1 MKANAPM
8 SLRHA
13 IIVLAFACSFAAAD
27 DKPPPAAKQPATK
40 PAATKPAK
48 ANDPLANITD
58 KQIQEITYDDLPPD
72 QGFVT
77 PLAENLDN
85 LDDDSQKRLTEW
97 TDKLNAWAGARD
109 ENVAQRVRNLL
120 AVASLSDLGRGE
132 FEAETAYVIFEKL
145 QGEVDKDVLIK
156 ACAWIVLKPEEGKTP
171 TKVPELGWDDE
182 LDETMVRER
191 VPLYAKKLLGKLLG
205 KIK

>member
-1 MKANAPM
+1 VRPNPF
-8 SLRHA
+8 STLG
-13 IIVLAFACSFAAAD
+13 LALIALTFAVAYPAAAAD
-27 DKPPPAAKQPATK
+27 KQPATK
-40 PAATKPAK
+40 STTKPAK
-48 ANDPLANITD
+48 PNDPLAAITD

-85 LDDDSQKRLTEW
+85 LDDDSQKRLAEW

-109 ENVAQRVRNLL
+109 ENAAQRVRNLL

-145 QGEVDKDVLIK
+145 RGEVDKDVLIR

-171 TKVPELGWDDE
+171 TKVPELGWEEE

-191 VPLYAKKLLGKLLG
+191 VPLYAKKFLGKLLG

>member
-1 MKANAPM
+1 MLRFALIALTLAVANPA
-8 SLRHA
+8 S
-13 IIVLAFACSFAAAD
+13 AAD
-27 DKPPPAAKQPATK
+27 KQPATK
-40 PAATKPAK
+40 PTTKPAK
-48 ANDPLANITD
+48 PNDPLAAITD

-85 LDDDSQKRLTEW
+85 LDDDSQKRLAEW

-145 QGEVDKDVLIK
+145 RGEVDKDVLIK

-171 TKVPELGWDDE
+171 TKVPELGWEDE
-182 LDETMVRER
+182 LDENMVRER
-191 VPLYAKKLLGKLLG
+191 VPLYAKKFLGKLLG

>member
-1 MKANAPM
+1 MIVKAIA
-8 SLRHA
+8 SRRVGLLS
-13 IIVLAFACSFAAAD
+13 IVLSLAGPFALA
-27 DKPPPAAKQPATK
+27 DKPQPATK

-48 ANDPLANITD
+48 ANDPLAAITD
-58 KQIQEITYDDLPPD
+58 KQIQEITYNDLPPD

-85 LDDDSQKRLTEW
+85 LDDDSQKRLAEW

-145 QGEVDKDVLIK
+145 RGEVDKDVLIK

-171 TKVPELGWDDE
+171 TKVPELGWEDE
-182 LDETMVRER
+182 LDETMVRVR
-191 VPLYAKKLLGKLLG
+191 VPLYAKKFLGKLLG

>member
-1 MKANAPM
+1 MPV
-8 SLRHA
+8 RHA
-13 IIVLAFACSFAAAD
+13 LIALTLACSLASAD
-27 DKPPPAAKQPATK
+27 DKPQPPAKQPATK

-48 ANDPLANITD
+48 FNDPLAAITE
-58 KQIQEITYDDLPPD
+58 KQIQEITYDDPPPD

-85 LDDDSQKRLTEW
+85 LDDDSQKRLAEW
-97 TDKLNAWAGARD
+97 TDKLNTWAGARD

-145 QGEVDKDVLIK
+145 RGEVDKDVLIK

-171 TKVPELGWDDE
+171 TKVPELGWEDE

-191 VPLYAKKLLGKLLG
+191 VPLYAKKFLGKLLG